1 MKSCTSIKY
10 CYHPHAAVVAE
21 PSELLEE
28 REPAA
33 SAISPAPK
41 DPTASP
47 LSGGTFPTASPKSTI
62 PGGSTASPT
71 TEPTFNATDAPSIYW
86 NTFYCSRGPR

>member
-10 CYHPHAAVVAE
+10 CYHPHAAVVALQ

-33 SAISPAPK
+33 SAISPASK
-41 DPTASP
+41 VHSQRLVQNQLYLVVVQHHLQ
-47 LSGGTFPTASPKSTI
+47 LSQHLMQQMHLLYIGTHSIVVEGHDKK
-62 PGGSTASPT
+62 GSS
-71 TEPTFNATDAPSIYW
+71 
-86 NTFYCSRGPR
+86 